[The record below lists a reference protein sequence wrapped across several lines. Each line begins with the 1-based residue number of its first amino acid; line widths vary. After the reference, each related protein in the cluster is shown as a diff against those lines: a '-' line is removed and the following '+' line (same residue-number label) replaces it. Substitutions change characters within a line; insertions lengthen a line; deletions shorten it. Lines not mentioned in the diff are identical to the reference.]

1 VTLTTA
7 ADGSLAAAAA
17 EIAAAATG
25 LPTVAR
31 LYHGVVGEIAT
42 YGGGRRVGGVRI
54 HPDSPPRVDVHVVA
68 CYGPPLPEI
77 ANAVRMA
84 IGERLQGSRPELA
97 DAVINV
103 HIADMEDP
111 QVPT

>member
-1 VTLTTA
+1 MTTA
-7 ADGSLAAAAA
+7 AAEIAAAAA

-31 LYHGVVGEIAT
+31 LYHGAVGEIAT

-54 HPDSPPRVDVHVVA
+54 RPDSPLQIDVHIVA
-68 CYGPPLPEI
+68 RYGRPLPEI
-77 ANAVRMA
+77 ATSVRTEIA
-84 IGERLQGSRPELA
+84 HRLRDRGPALV